1 MAHPPSSP
9 SNSPQATWPSPQAP
23 WPSPQAPWH
32 IGVDIGGTFTDV
44 VLADDRGDLHSV
56 KSPSVPG
63 DPAEGLIAGLRML
76 AAHCGMTIEV
86 LLGGCA
92 LFVHGSTVATN
103 ILLERKGARAGM
115 LSTEGFR
122 DSLENRRGYRPDPWD
137 HRTPYP
143 PVLVPR
149 YLRLPVTE
157 RIDRLGRE
165 VTPLDMGSVDRAL
178 DVFEAE
184 KVESV
189 AICFLN
195 SFLDSSHE
203 QKVAARVRE
212 RLPNVTVSVSSDIVP
227 LAGEYER
234 TSTTAVD
241 AYVAPRLTRYLG
253 ALQSKLAS
261 LGLKQPLL
269 LVKNNGG
276 TASVDEVLR
285 KPVALTLSGPAAGI
299 GALDY
304 IGASLG
310 TRDLISV
317 EVGGTSCD
325 VLLMSGGRVNVTDT
339 LSIGDYDVLIP
350 SVEVHTVGAGGGTIA
365 RVDGAGV
372 LHVGP
377 QGAGARPGPACY
389 GFGGEDPTVTD
400 AQLYLG
406 RLHPG
411 SYAGGTLTLDRA
423 RAERAIREKVAEP
436 LGIGTEQAAAGIL
449 RIVEQRMLHAV
460 SYISVQRGLDPR
472 RFTLVSGG
480 GAGALHIAEVARGL
494 GCRRAYVPRVAGVFC
509 ALGMLN
515 SDVRHDF
522 VRSRL
527 TQVEGTDPAGITR
540 DFEAL
545 EASAKATLARE
556 RFADK
561 DIDFERE
568 LDLRYRGQQW
578 DVRVRL
584 PAGAFLWSDVRRE
597 FEAEYARLFG
607 HTQPGAPLEV
617 VNLRLAAFG
626 RLRKPALKA
635 RASSSAPAVPRET
648 RKVWLVGEN
657 VWRDVPIY
665 TGAALFA
672 GHALQGPLVVEE
684 ETTTILLSAT
694 DKLVVD
700 AAGNYL
706 IDIGVIAGA
715 VK

>member
-1 MAHPPSSP
+1 MADDHNARPR
-9 SNSPQATWPSPQAP
+9 
-23 WPSPQAPWH
+23 APWH

-44 VLADDRGDLHSV
+44 VLADDKGGLYSV
-56 KSPSVPG
+56 KSPSLPG
-63 DPAEGLIAGLRML
+63 DPAEGLVAALRLL
-76 AAHCGMTIEV
+76 AAQCGLELEA
-86 LLGGCA
+86 LLAGCA

-103 ILLERKGARAGM
+103 ILLERKGARAG
-115 LSTEGFR
+115 LLATEGFR
-122 DSLENRRGYRPDPWD
+122 DSLEIRRGRRVEPWD

-149 YLRLPVTE
+149 YLRLPVRE

-165 VTPLDMGSVDRAL
+165 VLPVDMASVERAL
-178 DVFEAE
+178 EVFAAE
-184 KVESV
+184 SVESV

-203 QKVAARVRE
+203 QQVAARVRE
-212 RLPNVTVSVSSDIVP
+212 RLPEVTVSVSSDIVP

-253 ALQSKLAS
+253 ALQSRLAS

-299 GALDY
+299 GALEY

-389 GFGGEDPTVTD
+389 GLGGEDPTVTD

-423 RAERAIREKVAEP
+423 RAERAIRDKVAAP
-436 LGIGTEQAAAGIL
+436 LGLGTEQAAAGIL

-472 RFTLVSGG
+472 KFTLVSGG

-527 TQVEGTDPAGITR
+527 TPVEGTDTAEIIR
-540 DFEAL
+540 DFETL
-545 EASAKATLARE
+545 ETSARATLARE
-556 RFADK
+556 RFAD
-561 DIDFERE
+561 DAIDFERE

-584 PAGAFLWSDVRRE
+584 PVGAFRWEEVRRD
-597 FEAEYARLFG
+597 FEAEYQRLFG

-626 RLRKPALKA
+626 RLRKPALKG
-635 RASSSAPAVPRET
+635 RAKSTAPAVPRET
-648 RKVWLVGEN
+648 REVWLVGEN
-657 VWRDVPIY
+657 AWRKLPIY
-665 TGAALFA
+665 SGAALYA
-672 GHALQGPLVVEE
+672 GHTLRGPLVVEE
-684 ETTTILLSAT
+684 ETTTILLGPT
-694 DKLVVD
+694 DELTVD

-706 IDIGVIAGA
+706 IDVGAGA